1 MPTIWNDAER
11 DALAERVRA
20 LTPAHAARWGR
31 FSVAGMVAHLNDALR
46 MANGDLPVAAKAP
59 PFLKWAPVRY
69 LIIHVLPMPKGA
81 PTAPELIARSTAADL
96 AHEQQAFDTL
106 LADLP
111 RRETLAP
118 THPAFGR
125 MTREDWGAIVHK
137 HTDHHLRQFG
147 A

>member
-1 MPTIWNDAER
+1 MPTVWEPAVR
-11 DALAERVRA
+11 DALVARARA
-20 LTPAHAARWGR
+20 LTPLHTAKWGH

-46 MANGDLPVAAKAP
+46 MASGDLPVAAKAP

-96 AHEQQAFDTL
+96 AHEQRAFETL

-111 RRETLAP
+111 RRQALAP
-118 THPAFGR
+118 AHPAFGR
-125 MTREDWGAIVHK
+125 MTRDDWGAIVHK

-147 A
+147 V